1 MIYLIM
7 KALQWI
13 FQASYCAISSNIS
26 YTFFFPLYFLSIF
39 YLNKLNIDN
48 INCSLHHLKFIF
60 FKLNYFVKVTMAY
73 KGGWLSSMLK
83 SLFFFFPLQWKKI
96 SFNRN
101 PFSKLAMALADLE
114 GSLLFNIF
122 KSKRLKR
129 MVSLSLSLSVY
140 VSSQVH
146 FIRESSNSV
155 RYTMNV

>member
-7 KALQWI
+7 KALQLI

-39 YLNKLNIDN
+39 YLNILNIDN

-83 SLFFFFPLQWKKI
+83 SLFFFFFTSNEKKFHLIGTHSLNLQWHWQTLKDHC
-96 SFNRN
+96 SLTYSSPR
-101 PFSKLAMALADLE
+101 DLKE
-114 GSLLFNIF
+114 W
-122 KSKRLKR
+122 
-129 MVSLSLSLSVY
+129 SLSLSLSLSECVCIFT
-140 VSSQVH
+140 SAFH
-146 FIRESSNSV
+146 TWKFK
-155 RYTMNV
+155 

>member
-1 MIYLIM
+1 
-7 KALQWI
+7 
-13 FQASYCAISSNIS
+13 
-26 YTFFFPLYFLSIF
+26 
-39 YLNKLNIDN
+39 
-48 INCSLHHLKFIF
+48 
-60 FKLNYFVKVTMAY
+60 
-73 KGGWLSSMLK
+73 
-83 SLFFFFPLQWKKI
+83 
-96 SFNRN
+96 
-101 PFSKLAMALADLE
+101 MALADLE